1 MIYIY
6 SQTQFRMMNHLFSQP
21 SDLSLKQVGTNKKIK
36 KMKSKAKAQNGQNN
50 QKVSTSTKDEVKY
63 LLELTSSKKVDKN
76 QLTELP
82 SLTKTSSYLMGHLES
97 DIFNNSY
104 KIISLQQQKQEIIVK
119 CLPFKETNLLD
130 IKKDFPFYINLD
142 QVSMN
147 IYSCDTQ
154 RTLECVQQ
162 KDVPLEKFEFIINP
176 NQDIIGCN
184 RIVNN
189 SWLKMFGINQ
199 DMMIHNLLKNQSF
212 PSGWGFENQIIQN
225 QVSNTFFNKKLRV
238 QLVCYNSTK
247 FHADIHVR
255 QEIETNSKNQF
266 LQRYQIQY
274 FINRENLSLSQ
285 VEQNFQ
291 IYFQLKDLT
300 QELMDKF
307 IVQTNKQCQI
317 KKL

>member
-1 MIYIY
+1 
-6 SQTQFRMMNHLFSQP
+6 MNHVFSQP
-21 SDLSLKQVGTNKKIK
+21 SDLSLQQVGTYKKIK
-36 KMKSKAKAQNGQNN
+36 KMKSKAKVQNGPNN
-50 QKVSTSTKDEVKY
+50 QNVSTSTKDEVKY
-63 LLELTSSKKVDKN
+63 LLELTSSKQVDKK
-76 QLTELP
+76 QQTELP
-82 SLTKTSSYLMGHLES
+82 RPTKTSSYLMGHLES

-104 KIISLQQQKQEIIVK
+104 KIISLQQQKHEIIVK

-147 IYSCDTQ
+147 LYSYDTQ
-154 RTLECVQQ
+154 RTLECIKQ
-162 KDVPLEKFEFIINP
+162 KEVPLEKFEFIINP

-199 DMMIHNLLKNQSF
+199 DMMIHNLLRNQSF
-212 PSGWGFENQIIQN
+212 PFGWGLENQNIQN
-225 QVSNTFFNKKLRV
+225 QASNTFFNKKLRV
-238 QLVCYNSTK
+238 QLVCYNGTK
-247 FHADIHVR
+247 FHADIQVR
-255 QEIETNSKNQF
+255 SEIETNSKNQF
-266 LQRYQIQY
+266 IQRYQIQY

-291 IYFQLKDLT
+291 MYFQLKDLT

-307 IVQTNKQCQI
+307 IVKTNKQCQI